1 MRSSHRLTAPL
12 TVVATVLLV
21 VQASTAASPALPSTT
36 AVSGARA
43 AVTAPSSG
51 ALLGSYIQPTSYD
64 RAGQEKAILT
74 EEWTMGRRRDIEHW
88 FYPWSSPFPTW
99 REPWAA
105 AGGRLNLIS
114 WAPALT
120 TDVNAGRHD
129 AMIDARARSMKA
141 LGRPVLLRWFAEMDG
156 GAKRSQAVS
165 PAAFIAAWRRVYNR
179 FQAQGATNVEFV
191 WCPTAWNFKTGA
203 APQWYPGDA
212 YVQWLCADGY
222 NWAPTK
228 PGAEWTSFGSTFD
241 SFYAWAAPRG
251 KPIMIGEV
259 GAIEDWSRPG
269 RKGDWIRSAA
279 ATITRWPA
287 VKAFVWFDA
296 QAVANSEPRVSYN
309 WRVDTSASSRQ
320 AWNDIGR
327 WAHFNP

>member
-1 MRSSHRLTAPL
+1 MRSSRGFVAVLVL
-12 TVVATVLLV
+12 TVLM
-21 VQASTAASPALPSTT
+21 STACYGPSPWTPSGGT
-36 AVSGARA
+36 GRA
-43 AVTAPSSG
+43 ARSAPSSG
-51 ALLGSYIQPTSYD
+51 ALLGSYIEPTTYD
-64 RAGQEKAILT
+64 RAGQENAILT
-74 EEWTMGRRRDIEHW
+74 EESRMGRRRDIEHW
-88 FYPWSSPFPTW
+88 FYPWASPFPTW

-120 TDVNAGRHD
+120 TDINAGRHD
-129 AMIDARARSMKA
+129 AVIDARARGMKA

-156 GAKRSQAVS
+156 SAKRSKAVS

-191 WCPTAWNFKTGA
+191 WCPTAWNFQTGE
-203 APQWYPGDA
+203 APRWYPGDA
-212 YVQWLCADGY
+212 YVQWLCADGF

-228 PGAEWTSFGSTFD
+228 PGAEWTSFESIFR
-241 SFYAWAAPRG
+241 SFYGWAAPRG

-259 GAIEDWSRPG
+259 GAIEDWSRLG
-269 RKGDWIRSAA
+269 RKADWIRGAA
-279 ATITRWPA
+279 DTVRRWPA

-296 QAVANSEPRVSYN
+296 KANAHSDPHLTYD
-309 WRVDTSASSRQ
+309 WRVDTTASSRE
-320 AWNDIGR
+320 AWNEVGR